1 MDWIDNAPKQTEL
14 YVKSLSTEQIDEY
27 YECFRYYDRDGD
39 QKLDAQEVVTC
50 LRALGINMSQR
61 EMREVPE
68 QIGDGKVDWHRFLA
82 IIAPKG
88 NRKTTQDDIRQAF
101 NVFDKEQSGRISI
114 DELTHVITTLGPDKL
129 SPEQVAALVR
139 DAGLPP
145 AGRINYQ
152 EFVSLL
158 RYGERNYQE

>member
-1 MDWIDNAPKQTEL
+1 MG
-14 YVKSLSTEQIDEY
+14 IDEY

-101 NVFDKEQSGRISI
+101 NVFDKELIHRADRQR
-114 DELTHVITTLGPDKL
+114 
-129 SPEQVAALVR
+129 
-139 DAGLPP
+139 AGSS
-145 AGRINYQ
+145 ARSRRGA
-152 EFVSLL
+152 
-158 RYGERNYQE
+158 